1 MPGQQPHFLISVPT
15 YNRSHLL
22 EKLVESAK
30 NQDYASWDI
39 LFMDDG
45 STDDTQ
51 EVVQAL
57 QSVTAQIH
65 YRKMKKNS
73 GVNATR
79 NQIIETA
86 KIEFPDSFLYFLDDD
101 DLLYEGSLTNAAELI
116 NENPNYNWYSLNCI
130 YPDGKPISKMK
141 RYGELDYVRDY
152 MFSKVMRGDLTNI
165 VRVSHIGEARF
176 TTKFRNAE
184 IWFFWT
190 SLSLNNTLFAGDKI
204 GSVKEY
210 LPGGITQSGFNRDK
224 AIEVTKYK
232 IDVLEPLVGRK
243 AMRHQYATLAK
254 HLIDQG
260 NTGEAKQVLKTI
272 LSVSPLYVRALKHWL
287 RTL

>member
-1 MPGQQPHFLISVPT
+1 MPDQQPHFLISVPT

-22 EKLVESAK
+22 EKLVESARSQ
-30 NQDYASWDI
+30 NYTSWDI

-51 EVVQAL
+51 EVVQKL
-57 QSVTAQIH
+57 QSTTPQTH
-65 YRKMKKNS
+65 YRRMEKNS

-101 DLLYEGSLTNAAELI
+101 DLLYEGSLKNAADLI
-116 NENPNYNWYSLNCI
+116 NQNPNYNWYSLNCI
-130 YPDGKPISKMK
+130 YPDGQPISKMK
-141 RYGELDYVRDY
+141 RYGELDYISDY

-165 VRVSHIGEARF
+165 VRVSHIGDARF

-204 GSVKEY
+204 GSIKEY

-260 NTGEAKQVLKTI
+260 NTKEAKLVLKTT
-272 LSVSPLYVRALKHWL
+272 LSVSPLYVRAIKHWL